1 MATTRANSAD
11 TATSASALTPEVRRK
26 LKSTVLE
33 LRHLLEDDFHRQL
46 VAVSVTEDGVKP
58 LAAGRVLSDEQQR
71 VRDTAVAILKGEV
84 AGDASHA
91 EAYTTLL
98 RESVFTFLNRA
109 IGLRCLEAR
118 GLLLVDG
125 QTETA
130 ITQLEELGGI
140 SSLYWRVRNTPG
152 GPSQPREIWR
162 ETYRRACAAVSRDI
176 RVLFDPQAEYA
187 ALFPLMPAMQRVVE
201 ALNDSAIP
209 PDAYTED
216 AVLGWVYQYF
226 QSEEKDRIF
235 AEVRTKKKKIGGA
248 DIIPVTQLY
257 TEQYMVD
264 FLLQNSLGRT
274 WMEMYPDSPAKAAWP
289 YYVEPA
295 TPHSRP
301 RKPLREWT
309 ILDPCVGSGH
319 FLVVA
324 FDLLAQLYAEERR
337 MGESGIVPLEETVAS
352 AEVPLTI
359 LEQNLY
365 GIDIDRRATQ
375 IATLALFQK
384 ARAAGLSRSPRVNI
398 VAADASYCGGR
409 RGIASSRAFR
419 RSRAC
424 AVCWRRW
431 RAT

>member
-1 MATTRANSAD
+1 MATTRANGK
-11 TATSASALTPEVRRK
+11 ATSTNDTALTPEVRRR
-26 LKSTVLE
+26 LKSAVLD
-33 LRHLLEDDFHRQL
+33 LRHIVEDDFRRQL
-46 VAVSVTEDGVKP
+46 VAVSVAEDGVKP
-58 LAAGRVLSDEQQR
+58 LAAGRALSDEQQR
-71 VRDTAVAILKGEV
+71 ARDTAVAMLKREV
-84 AGDASHA
+84 AGGASQA
-91 EAYTTLL
+91 EAYATLL

-130 ITQLEELGGI
+130 ITRQEELGGVP
-140 SSLYWRVRNTPG
+140 SLYWRVRNTPG
-152 GPSQPREIWR
+152 APSQPREIWR

-187 ALFPLMPAMQRVVE
+187 ALFPLMPALQRVIDT
-201 ALNDSAIP
+201 LNDPMIP
-209 PDAYTED
+209 AAAFAED

-235 AEVRTKKKKIGGA
+235 DGVRTKKKKIGGA

-274 WMEMYPDSPAKAAWP
+274 WMEMYPGSPAKAAWP

-301 RKPLREWT
+301 RKPLRGWT

-324 FDLLAQLYAEERR
+324 FDPPRPALRR
-337 MGESGIVPLEETVAS
+337 GAPHGRGGPH
-352 AEVPLTI
+352 PPGG
-359 LEQNLY
+359 N
-365 GIDIDRRATQ
+365 RRPRG
-375 IATLALFQK
+375 
-384 ARAAGLSRSPRVNI
+384 RAADHPGAQPLRH
-398 VAADASYCGGR
+398 
-409 RGIASSRAFR
+409 
-419 RSRAC
+419 
-424 AVCWRRW
+424 
-431 RAT
+431 